1 MKTIAITGVLGY
13 SGRYIAREA
22 VKQGWRVI
30 GLTNSAGR
38 LPKAEGWELR
48 QMPWSTQEE
57 VLSDVDV
64 LVNTYWVRFSYA
76 GGRHAAF
83 SHEEAVR
90 NTKALFSAA
99 QRSGVRRIV
108 HTSITGPDAASP
120 LPYFRGKA
128 ELETALEATGIP
140 HSILRPAVLFGDSPQ
155 ESILINN
162 MAWSLRHL
170 PAVATFGWG
179 NYQLRPLHVQDFAE
193 AVLNEAEQTPQHRII
208 QAIGQETYTFRG
220 LWKLLA
226 EAMGIRRL
234 ILPVPSGIGYAATS
248 VLGYFMNDIML
259 TRDEIS
265 GLCENRLAVPGSGIG
280 IRPLS
285 QWVRQHADALGRTY
299 ESELARRK

>member
-13 SGRYIAREA
+13 SGRYIAQEA
-22 VKQGWRVI
+22 RRRGWRVV

-38 LPKAEGWELR
+38 LGNPEGWELR
-48 QMPWSTQEE
+48 PMPWSTKEC
-57 VLSDVDV
+57 VLAGVDV
-64 LVNTYWVRFSYA
+64 LINTYWVRFSY
-76 GGRHAAF
+76 GGGKHAAF

-90 NTKALFSAA
+90 NTHSLFAAA
-99 QRSGVRRIV
+99 QQAGVGRTI
-108 HTSITGPDAASP
+108 HTSITCPDATSA

-128 ELETALEATGIP
+128 ELEAALEASGLP
-140 HSILRPAVLFGDSPQ
+140 HSILRPAVLFGDSAQ

-179 NYQLRPLHVQDFAE
+179 NYELQPLHVQDFAE
-193 AVLNEAEQTPQHRII
+193 AALDEAEQTAQHRII
-208 QAIGQETYTFRG
+208 HATGTERYSFRE

-226 EAMGIRRL
+226 HAMGIRRF
-234 ILPVPSGIGYAATS
+234 ILPVPGSIGYAATS

-259 TRDEIS
+259 TRDEIR

-285 QWVRQHADALGRTY
+285 QWVNRHADALGRTY
-299 ESELARRK
+299 ESELARRR

>member
-13 SGRYIAREA
+13 SGRYIAQEA
-22 VKQGWRVI
+22 AKQGWRVI
-30 GLTNSAGR
+30 GLTNSAER
-38 LPKAEGWELR
+38 LDNTEGWELR
-48 QMPWSTQEE
+48 PMPWSTAED
-57 VLSDVDV
+57 VLADVNV

-76 GGRHAAF
+76 GGKHAAF
-83 SHEEAVR
+83 SHEEAIR
-90 NTKALFSAA
+90 NTRILFDAA
-99 QRSGVRRIV
+99 RRAGVQRII
-108 HTSITGPDAASP
+108 HTSITCPDATST

-128 ELETALEATGIP
+128 ELETALESTGIA

-162 MAWSLRHL
+162 MAWSLRRL

-179 NYQLRPLHVQDFAE
+179 HYQLQPLHVQDFAE
-193 AVLNEAEQTPQHRII
+193 IALREAEQTDQHRII
-208 QAIGQETYTFRG
+208 HATGQETYTFRA

-226 EAMGIRRL
+226 EAMGISRL
-234 ILPVPSGIGYAATS
+234 ILPVPAGIGYAATS
-248 VLGYFMNDIML
+248 VLGHCKNDIML

-280 IRPLS
+280 SRPLS
-285 QWVRQHADALGRTY
+285 QWVRQHADTLGRTY